1 MSASTSRPEIYRR
14 LGMEDQSQ
22 PVDDVAPVPPTTT
35 LSIQK
40 PENDTLLWPES
51 LATPGIIPRHLKR
64 SATAAFPVLEVLQ
77 RLLYRLRPHG
87 TSGGDLEKALAL
99 IGLYQ
104 AVRPV
109 YTHFKELFLWAFTV
123 QITIPESDPVSKEI
137 LGWMG
142 SEIVSKSRT
151 RSAMLLTGSI
161 DNMNGP
167 FPHQLRFPGTGP
179 GNGPA
184 DDEVLCLPPLGTRI
198 FWYDRAYI

>member
-1 MSASTSRPEIYRR
+1 
-14 LGMEDQSQ
+14 MEDQSQ
-22 PVDDVAPVPPTTT
+22 PGDLVAHVPPNTT

-40 PENDTLLWPES
+40 PGNDTSLWPEP
-51 LATPGIIPRHLKR
+51 LTTPGVIPRHLKK
-64 SATAAFPVLEVLQ
+64 SATAAFPILEVLQ
-77 RLLYRLRPHG
+77 RLLYRLRPQG
-87 TSGGDLEKALAL
+87 TSGSDLEKALAL

-109 YTHFKELFLWAFTV
+109 YSHIKKLFLWAFTV
-123 QITIPESDPVSKEI
+123 QITVPESDPVSKEI

-167 FPHQLRFPGTGP
+167 FPHQMRFPGTGP
-179 GNGPA
+179 GNDRV

-198 FWYDRAYI
+198 FWYVRFYLYYCINQESKALSIT